1 MSTIEWEEEVGVSY
15 SGNDKYGPLLTQIKA
30 EQLAST
36 RHRGMWAK
44 LSEFENEGS
53 GRDASSRLNGV
64 WEEFDFVSRK
74 NSDGITVVYARL
86 RDEVTE

>member
-1 MSTIEWEEEVGVSY
+1 MSTIEWQEEVGVSY
-15 SGNDKYGPLLTQIKA
+15 SGNEKYGPLLGQIKA

-44 LSEFENEGS
+44 LAEFENEGS
-53 GRDASSRLNGV
+53 ARDASARLNGK
-64 WEEFDFVSRK
+64 WEEFEFVSRK
-74 NSDGITVVYARL
+74 LDTGITVVYARL